1 MGALLVGLARVTA
14 AMVAALVIFW
24 ALSFQTSFLPAAAA
38 ASDVPSSTLQL
49 DFVYSVLHPLLMV
62 IGFILLTGEAILAHR
77 TLGRWSRG
85 TRKSAHLALQGAAFS
100 FGIFGI
106 WAKFRA
112 SDGLLS
118 NFLSL
123 HSWMGLLCLSLF
135 AAQWVVGFWSFWHR
149 GEGRRTRGS
158 VLPWH
163 VFVGLYT
170 YGLAVATAETGLL
183 EKLTFLQAARGQG
196 EAAAAAPRS
205 AEAVVV
211 NALGVGLALLCGV
224 VVLAAVSPKS
234 GRVGKKTSA
243 IAADRS
249 NGDCAAAT
257 MSNGDDV
264 ANGHHHHRPYLSKQQ
279 N

>member
-24 ALSFQTSFLPAAAA
+24 ALSFQTSFLP
-38 ASDVPSSTLQL
+38 
-49 DFVYSVLHPLLMV
+49 VLHPLLMV

-135 AAQWVVGFWSFWHR
+135 AAQLLAQ

-183 EKLTFLQAARGQG
+183 EKLTFLQAGRGQG

-243 IAADRS
+243 TAADRS